1 MQLNSL
7 YSQYAS
13 DVENLFQDFNFLSQ
27 VNEDLRFKVEQ
38 LNTQVKIKEEN
49 QHLTQIEIDQ
59 EFAKLREKLS
69 LLQKQKEALEAKN
82 ETLVKENVAALT
94 SKAQT

>member
-1 MQLNSL
+1 MELNSL
-7 YSQYAS
+7 YGQYAS
-13 DVENLFQDFNFLSQ
+13 DVENIFQDFNFLSQ

-38 LNTQVKIKEEN
+38 LNTQIKIKEEN

-69 LLQKQKEALEAKN
+69 LVEKEKQALEAKN
-82 ETLVKENVAALT
+82 ETLVKENVATLT